1 MPEVFLLA
9 QPLVAVRATP
19 GASSIWLAHE
29 FVQTLC
35 WFVSGVE
42 FTSTVAG
49 IALKRRTMLCLRRTG
64 NLILVSLILRH

>member
-1 MPEVFLLA
+1 MQPQAPALFGLLMSLSKPFA
-9 QPLVAVRATP
+9 
-19 GASSIWLAHE
+19 G
-29 FVQTLC
+29 
-35 WFVSGVE
+35 FVSGVE

>member
-35 WFVSGVE
+35 WIRFW
-42 FTSTVAG
+42 
-49 IALKRRTMLCLRRTG
+49 R
-64 NLILVSLILRH
+64 